1 MIKKININ
9 DLVKDRRFQNREKL
23 DYETVEE
30 YAELMRQGVKF
41 PPLTVVFDSTN
52 YYITDGYH
60 RYFAHIKAL
69 ISEVECEIIEGT
81 ERDAILL
88 ACSANS
94 VHGLKRTNADKRKAV
109 LTLLNDDEWKEYSDV
124 KIAELCNVH
133 QTFVLKIRH
142 ELKELTYD
150 IISDNSKPAVKTYIN
165 KHGQTA
171 QMNVSNI
178 GKKRAEPKEETED
191 EDFNDYVSKN
201 DYSKAETSSNQN
213 WNGGH
218 SEETLQTD
226 FTEREKDKDLEDLKN
241 DLLNLLNAYKS
252 VSPRCEQI
260 VKVLRT
266 FILRLG

>member
-109 LTLLNDDEWKEYSDV
+109 LTLLNDDEWKEYSDG
-124 KIAELCNVH
+124 KIAEICHLSQAYVSA
-133 QTFVLKIRH
+133 VRR
-142 ELKELTYD
+142 ELTID
-150 IISDNSKPAVKTYIN
+150 TQNVLSMESEPRTFIHHKTGKP
-165 KHGQTA
+165 A
-171 QMNVSNI
+171 QMNVTNI
-178 GKKRAEPKEETED
+178 GKKRAEPKEEGED

-218 SEETLQTD
+218 AEETLQTD

-266 FILRLG
+266 FILRQR